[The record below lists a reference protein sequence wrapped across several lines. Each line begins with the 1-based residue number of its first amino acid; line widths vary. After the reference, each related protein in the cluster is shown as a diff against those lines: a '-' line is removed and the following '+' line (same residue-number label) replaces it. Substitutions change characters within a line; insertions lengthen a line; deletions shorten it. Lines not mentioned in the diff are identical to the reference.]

1 LHHWNSKQ
9 NIYDSSGRLL
19 PDEKSDKMST
29 LLWEIIEEGFKYSA
43 KLGKAIPEG
52 DSFYDFF
59 KVKAKE
65 RFPDQKGDEELLLQM
80 SEVWGA
86 YVGDPVTRQSLRF
99 AYLEECCGGGEY

>member
-9 NIYDSSGRLL
+9 NIYDSSGNLL

-29 LLWEIIEEGFKYSA
+29 LLWEIIEEGFEYSA

-65 RFPDQKGDEELLLQM
+65 MFPDQKEDEELLLQM
-80 SEVWGA
+80 SEMWGA